1 MNDSSPADTLGT
13 RLFEIEQTTQPE
25 LPTEGGGGGNSNC
38 NCNTNSNSAAGDF

>member
-1 MNDSSPADTLGT
+1 MEEKLGT
-13 RLFEIEQTTQPE
+13 RLFEIQTDTQPE